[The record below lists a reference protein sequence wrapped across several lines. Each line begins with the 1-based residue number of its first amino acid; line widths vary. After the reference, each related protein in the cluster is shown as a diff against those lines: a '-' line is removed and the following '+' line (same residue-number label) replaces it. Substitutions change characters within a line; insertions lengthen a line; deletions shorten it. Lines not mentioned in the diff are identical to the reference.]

1 MEKKTFKN
9 LNRGDKIY
17 MILLKDSQLA
27 ENDNMPI
34 KELTFDYIGKNSD
47 VGVYRML
54 VTTEEQITFPTTPDS
69 PFHISFI
76 DPSNQ
81 TNLGFKI
88 FATTKK
94 TAIEESLKLIKSKIE
109 SLAELKK
116 LITKS
121 EINLLIAQA
130 VLKSANTEEELE
142 ISESF
147 AEMAL
152 C

>member
-17 MILLKDSQLA
+17 MILVKDSQLM
-27 ENDNMPI
+27 EDNNIPI

-54 VTTEEQITFPTTPDS
+54 VTTEEQITFSTTPDS
-69 PFHISFI
+69 TFHISI
-76 DPSNQ
+76 TNPSDQ

-94 TAIEESLKLIKSKIE
+94 IAVEEAIKLIKDKVN
-109 SLAELKK
+109 SLGTLRKE
-116 LITKS
+116 INKS
-121 EINLLIAQA
+121 EINLLIAQSA
-130 VLKSANTEEELE
+130 LKSTDTEEEIEL
-142 ISESF
+142 SESF